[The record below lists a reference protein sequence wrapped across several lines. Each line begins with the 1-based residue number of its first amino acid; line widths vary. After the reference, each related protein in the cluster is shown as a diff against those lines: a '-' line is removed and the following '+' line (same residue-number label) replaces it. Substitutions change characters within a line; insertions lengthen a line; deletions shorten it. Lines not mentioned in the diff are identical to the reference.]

1 MHHIVEKGVED
12 DVHSAGFVDTRT
24 VVGRAAGVT
33 YRILVLAWGTAAAA
47 AALDV
52 LRDRVETL
60 RLVDFKLSFF
70 SSRDFAHKVK
80 HGASVLVNSANERE
94 LMPW

>member
-1 MHHIVEKGVED
+1 VHHIVEKGVED
-12 DVHSAGFVDTRT
+12 DVHNAGFDDART
-24 VVGRAAGVT
+24 IVSRAAGVAF
-33 YRILVLAWGTAAAA
+33 RILVLAWITAAAT
-47 AALDV
+47 ALDV